1 MAKKRVVAVLG
12 HEALGSTLP
21 KQKEALKKAV
31 KTVADLI
38 EKDYQVVIT
47 HSNGPQVSMIH
58 TAMTELS
65 RQHGKYTVSPM
76 SVCSAMSQGYIGY
89 DLQNT
94 LRAELLER
102 GIYKNICTVL
112 TQVTVDPYDD
122 AFGMPQ
128 KQIGRYM
135 TEEEA
140 KAEEDKNNYV
150 VKVEGRGYRRIVAD
164 PRPIRIVE
172 IDAIRTLSDAGQIVI
187 ACGGGG
193 IPVIEQRGKLKGAS
207 AVIEKDRSSAVLA
220 AELKADTL
228 LILTGV
234 EQVCLNYGTENE
246 IPLAAM
252 TQEEALQYIEQG
264 HFEKSTMLP
273 KIEAALEFCEKCPGS
288 QTIITSLEKGV
299 KAMVGKGGTVI
310 Q

>member
-1 MAKKRVVAVLG
+1 M
-12 HEALGSTLP
+12 
-21 KQKEALKKAV
+21 
-31 KTVADLI
+31 
-38 EKDYQVVIT
+38 
-47 HSNGPQVSMIH
+47 
-58 TAMTELS
+58 
-65 RQHGKYTVSPM
+65 
-76 SVCSAMSQGYIGY
+76 
-89 DLQNT
+89 
-94 LRAELLER
+94 
-102 GIYKNICTVL
+102 
-112 TQVTVDPYDD
+112 
-122 AFGMPQ
+122 
-128 KQIGRYM
+128 
-135 TEEEA
+135 
-140 KAEEDKNNYV
+140 
-150 VKVEGRGYRRIVAD
+150 
-164 PRPIRIVE
+164 
-172 IDAIRTLSDAGQIVI
+172 
-187 ACGGGG
+187 
-193 IPVIEQRGKLKGAS
+193 IEQRGKLKGAS

-246 IPLAAM
+246 IPLATM